1 MKTLIILSAF
11 LLALSS
17 CVKEMPFPDP
27 DPDPTY
33 IPDPYSDPD
42 PYADPDPEPDPDPA
56 PDPGDDDPPPT
67 CYNTHPGSVV
77 SWMTATNFNPV
88 A

>member
-11 LLALSS
+11 LLVLSS
-17 CVKEMPFPDP
+17 CNKECPVP

-33 IPDPYSDPD
+33 IPDPDQDYSNDPD
-42 PYADPDPEPDPDPA
+42 PDPNPDPA

-67 CYNTHPGSVV
+67 CYNNHPGIIVN
-77 SWMTATNFNPV
+77 WMTATSFNSV
-88 A
+88 G

>member
-17 CVKEMPFPDP
+17 CTKEMPVPCPDP
-27 DPDPTY
+27 DPFYTPD
-33 IPDPYSDPD
+33 PDPYSDP
-42 PYADPDPEPDPDPA
+42 YPDPDPS
-56 PDPGDDDPPPT
+56 PDPGDDDPPPS
-67 CYNTHPGSVV
+67 CYNNHPGSTIT
-77 SWMTATNFNPV
+77 WMTAASFDPV